1 MNELYFAALTGTR
14 IIVMSL
20 PSSTGCLSTVP
31 APSHA
36 SANCLS
42 RSRPICWW
50 LISRPRKR
58 STTLTLLPSP
68 KKRSACL
75 TFVSKSCCSMR
86 QESWTSFSAFKAE
99 FAVIHYAAH
108 GRLRLRRH
116 EHQIKPS
123 VICHAES
130 GVRAHYAE
138 LLAFL
143 IEKSDFLESNRLI
156 NEIFFCCYC
165 SSPPKIDLTKQNA
178 RSNAPCSKPHKMRRN
193 IDRARGAAG

>member
-1 MNELYFAALTGTR
+1 
-14 IIVMSL
+14 MSL

-86 QESWTSFSAFKAE
+86 RHADLLDLDDLLVLLRFFFLFQLFKAE